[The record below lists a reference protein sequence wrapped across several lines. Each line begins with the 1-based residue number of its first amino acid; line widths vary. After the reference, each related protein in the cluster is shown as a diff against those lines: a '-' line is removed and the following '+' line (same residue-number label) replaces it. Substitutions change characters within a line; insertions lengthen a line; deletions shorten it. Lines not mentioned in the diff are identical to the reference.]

1 MFILNSIAPVFI
13 LIGLGKILQVTG
25 FFPDSFFKGLNK
37 LVFWFALPALLISN
51 ISDAELHFGTITNM
65 ILAFTLASLLSLA
78 IAWIVSKGIKLPSPS
93 AGSFIQGSFRGNGAF
108 IGLPVIIYTL
118 ADIDPNAKE
127 LGTVILAPLVVLFN
141 ILGVIVLTHYG
152 PVKKRP
158 GKYVSD
164 FFIQLFKNPLIA
176 ACIIGL
182 TFNLLNW
189 NIPSF
194 LNRGLDAL
202 GKAAL
207 PLILMSIGSSLS
219 IERLKGAASPSLIA
233 SLLKTV
239 ITPLIGYLVLL
250 PFNFGTTERMIILFY
265 LGAPAAGMSYV
276 MAEVMGN
283 DGPLAGRIVA
293 LSTLISGI
301 TLPVIIALGL

>member
-1 MFILNSIAPVFI
+1 MFILNSIAPIFI
-13 LIGLGKILQVTG
+13 LIGLGKILQRTG

-37 LVFWFALPALLISN
+37 LVFWFALPSLLISN
-51 ISDAELHFGTITNM
+51 ISTAELQFGLIINM
-65 ILAFTLASLLSLA
+65 ILALTLASLLSLA
-78 IAWIVSKGIKLPSPS
+78 TARAISKAMNLPPAST
-93 AGSFIQGSFRGNGAF
+93 GSFIQGSFRGNGAF

-152 PVKKRP
+152 PIKKRP
-158 GKYVSD
+158 GTYISD
-164 FFIQLFKNPLIA
+164 LFVQLIKNPLIT
-176 ACIIGL
+176 ACIVGL
-182 TFNLLNW
+182 TLNLLNW
-189 NIPSF
+189 TIPLF

-219 IERLKGAASPSLIA
+219 FERLRGSASPSLIA

-239 ITPLIGYLVLL
+239 ATPLIGYLLL
-250 PFNFGTTERMIILFY
+250 IPFDFGTTERMIILFY

-301 TLPVIIALGL
+301 TLPIIIALGL